1 MNQRELFKDN
11 LRDSHWLGEIV
22 SNEDP
27 QNLGRCRI
35 RVFGKFDLIAN
46 EDLPWAAPCTN
57 NMHGQFAVPKV
68 GDIVS
73 VRFDNGN
80 LYQPMYWFQVLQ
92 DKDMVAKV
100 AANGALKVVSFFYDP
115 DRMQFY
121 WAADE
126 GLKLITTE
134 GDGEINVPNVL
145 RLVGAGGGSEEPAV
159 LGDKNAKVLEDI
171 IAEVKA
177 IQNQIT
183 AFATAFTAAASAGA
197 PLPIFSAAPF
207 VAAAATLQA
216 QSATVSATVNTLN
229 TPAKANVASTKS
241 DNVRV
246 N

>member
-27 QNLGRCRI
+27 QSMGRCRI
-35 RVFGKFDLIAN
+35 RVFGKFDLIAD

-68 GDIVS
+68 GDVVS

-92 DKDMVAKV
+92 DKDIMGKV
-100 AANGALKVVSFFYDP
+100 ATNGSLKVVSFFYDP

-134 GDGEINVPNVL
+134 GDGEINVPDIL
-145 RLVGAGGGSEEPAV
+145 HLVGGSGGAEEPAV
-159 LGDKNAKVLEDI
+159 LGDKNAQVLADI
-171 IAEVKA
+171 IGEIKA
-177 IQNQIT
+177 IQNQI
-183 AFATAFTAAASAGA
+183 AVFATAFTAASAASA
-197 PLPIFSAAPF
+197 PLPMFSAAPF
-207 VAAAATLQA
+207 VAAAAALQT
-216 QSATVSATVNTLN
+216 QSASVTATVNTLN
-229 TPAKANVASTKS
+229 TPVKANVESTKS
-241 DNVRV
+241 NNVKV